1 MKKLALAGAALVS
14 LSTAVFAADLPT
26 TTPNYKAPA
35 ASAAYNWTG
44 FYLGGNAGYGWGKV
58 DNNVSILDA
67 LGGITGVDNFTASGN
82 LGGWLGGIQAGY
94 NWQTGSMVLGVEVDF
109 DLGSIKG
116 DSFVAPLTN
125 HGGPPYP
132 PVYVGSY
139 YQDHEQIKWFG
150 TARGRVG
157 FTPTNQWLI
166 YATGGLAFARV
177 DYSAATSF
185 PAVQYAASET
195 ATKSGWTLGAGT
207 ELAIGNNW
215 STKVEYLYYDLGS
228 KTLIATTPLTTQYTV
243 QTDFATRGNLVRVGL
258 NKKI

>member
-1 MKKLALAGAALVS
+1 MKMKKIALAGAALVS
-14 LSTAVFAADLPT
+14 LSTAVLAADLPT

-58 DNNVSILDA
+58 DNNVSFLDA

-94 NWQTGSMVLGVEVDF
+94 NWQTGSMVLGVEADIDF
-109 DLGSIKG
+109 ATIKG
-116 DSFVAPLTN
+116 DPSVAPMTN
-125 HGGPPYP
+125 FGFPIA
-132 PVYVGSY
+132 GSS
-139 YQDHEQIKWFG
+139 YQAHEQIKWFG
-150 TARGRVG
+150 TARGRIG
-157 FTPTNQWLI
+157 FTPTNQLLV
-166 YATGGLAFARV
+166 YATGGVAFGRV
-177 DYSAATSF
+177 DYSASTSF
-185 PAVQYAASET
+185 SAGTLQYVGSEIV
-195 ATKSGWTLGAGT
+195 TKSGWTLGAGT

-215 STKVEYLYYDLGS
+215 SAKVEYLYYDLGS
-228 KTLIATTPLTTQYTV
+228 KTLNATSPLTTQYTV